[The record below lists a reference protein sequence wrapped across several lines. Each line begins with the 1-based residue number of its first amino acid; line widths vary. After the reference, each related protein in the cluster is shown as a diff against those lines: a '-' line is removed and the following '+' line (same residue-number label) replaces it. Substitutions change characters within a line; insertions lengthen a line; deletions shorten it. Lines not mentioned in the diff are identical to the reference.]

1 MGVLHIT
8 LLSPFRD
15 SRDESC
21 RRLGPFSGRM
31 KTSLPI
37 VPSTGGRLTSD
48 REKQYHE
55 FELFVVMNDVLMFV
69 GYSELVLLDG

>member
-1 MGVLHIT
+1 
-8 LLSPFRD
+8 
-15 SRDESC
+15 
-21 RRLGPFSGRM
+21 M
-31 KTSLPI
+31 KASLPI
-37 VPSTGGRLTSD
+37 VSITDGRLTSD